1 MSDTTIRVTGE
12 ENGIVRV
19 WAPDASRDSRNA
31 ARRVAAESLGV
42 KAGTLAFATDLG
54 TAKGGHVLG
63 VAKLTTRKAADPAPA
78 TSEPTDPRD
87 VEIAKLRAE
96 LAKLTAKGSK
106 AAPKAKAPREVPD
119 FLKGNPD
126 AACKVC
132 LDFGVVRAHGD
143 NAGHAYKTANGAAEA
158 TRKGNS
164 KPCEAKGCKAGRK
177 AGKAA

>member
-1 MSDTTIRVTGE
+1 MANDTIRVTGE

-106 AAPKAKAPREVPD
+106 GKAAPAPREVPA
-119 FLKGNPD
+119 FLRGNPD

-177 AGKAA
+177 AGEAA